1 VVNFAKL
8 KYVRIFYKNKA
19 KFEKSNNILVI
30 RLMSW
35 GFSMAFPQFYVF
47 FFEFTKYM
55 NKHIIKS
62 QTLIVG

>member
-1 VVNFAKL
+1 MVNFAKL

-55 NKHIIKS
+55 N
-62 QTLIVG
+62 